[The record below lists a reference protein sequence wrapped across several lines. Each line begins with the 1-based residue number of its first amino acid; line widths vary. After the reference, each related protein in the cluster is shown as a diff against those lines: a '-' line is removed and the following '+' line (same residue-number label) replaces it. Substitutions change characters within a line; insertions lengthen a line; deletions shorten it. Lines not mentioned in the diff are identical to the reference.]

1 MKKQTTLEKAIIIG
15 IEINKLQL
23 EMNLL
28 NYHQSNLLKQL
39 NFQEKYEYKQRITLN
54 TSDLEKIKRKSDN
67 IIKKAN

>member
-39 NFQEKYEYKQRITLN
+39 NFQEKYEYKQRITLK
-54 TSDLEKIKRKSDN
+54 TFDLEKIKRKSDN